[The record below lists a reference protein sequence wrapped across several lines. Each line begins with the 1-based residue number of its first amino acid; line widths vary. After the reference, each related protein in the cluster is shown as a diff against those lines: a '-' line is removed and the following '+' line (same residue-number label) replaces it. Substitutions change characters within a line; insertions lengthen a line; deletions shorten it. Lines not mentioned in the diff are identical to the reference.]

1 MKKPFHAL
9 IPMVWGIVLMLA
21 AFYGCKN
28 MGSSSGSNALYNS
41 KSKPASEFSN
51 QIAISWI
58 DQLLDQVRAQRVGPP
73 PTARAL
79 AYLSIA
85 MYQSVVAGIPDGN
98 SLEGQLKG
106 FDNLPKS
113 DNSLEYDWPTV
124 LNNAAYLVC
133 DEGLARYMGPN
144 TTNLAN
150 LWKKNNHK
158 QDSTLNNKE
167 VYDRSAKYGTE
178 LGNAV
183 IDYMKRDNYDYTRE
197 NNIYE
202 APSRGG
208 DPAHPE
214 RWEVTDVTKT
224 AYEPFWGTLR
234 PLGIDTSELCQV
246 FPSIKYSQEM
256 NSPFCQFCDT
266 VYGID
271 TSFSEYNRI
280 TALYWA
286 DDPIETF
293 TPPGHW
299 TKIAKQ
305 QVIKHNYNLAQA
317 CDFFTHLEIAEY
329 DISIS
334 MWKTK
339 YDINRGSGVRPKT
352 YINEVMN
359 KPDWEPYIETP
370 PFPEYPSGHSGFSGA
385 ATEIL
390 TKYFGDNVSFTDST
404 NVVIALNPRTYK
416 SFYAAANEAGLS
428 RMYGGL
434 HFKAAIVDGITSGH
448 CIANNVMKDVKL
460 GSGNS
465 QSMASK

>member
-1 MKKPFHAL
+1 MKKAIIAL
-9 IPMVWGIVLMLA
+9 SLIVILA
-21 AFYGCKN
+21 ATTFYGCKN
-28 MGSSSGSNALYNS
+28 MGSSSGSNTMYNS
-41 KSKPASEFSN
+41 KSKPATELSSKL
-51 QIAISWI
+51 ALAWV

-73 PTARAL
+73 PTSRAL

-85 MYQSVVAGIPDGN
+85 MYQSIVAGIPDGH

-106 FDNLPKS
+106 FNNLPKP
-113 DNSLEYDWPTV
+113 DADKEYDWNTV

-144 TTNLAN
+144 TTAL
-150 LWKKNNHK
+150 KTRVDKTNHML
-158 QDSTLNNKE
+158 DSMVNNKD
-167 VYDRSAKYGTE
+167 VFARSMEYGKL

-183 IDYMKRDNYDYTRE
+183 LDYMKTDNYDLTRE

-202 APSRGG
+202 SPSRGG
-208 DPAHPE
+208 DPTHPE
-214 RWEVTDVTKT
+214 RWEPTDITKT
-224 AYEPFWGTLR
+224 AYEPYWGTLH
-234 PLGIDTSELCQV
+234 PLGIDTSELCLV
-246 FPSIKYSQEM
+246 FPSMKYSEDPK
-256 NSPFCQFCDT
+256 SDFCQFCDT

-280 TALYWA
+280 ASLYWA

-305 QVIKHNYNLAQA
+305 QIIRHNFNLAQA
-317 CDFFTHLEIAEY
+317 CEFLCYFEMAEY
-329 DISIS
+329 NASIS

-370 PFPEYPSGHSGFSGA
+370 PFPEYPSGHSGFS
-385 ATEIL
+385 
-390 TKYFGDNVSFTDST
+390 
-404 NVVIALNPRTYK
+404 
-416 SFYAAANEAGLS
+416 
-428 RMYGGL
+428 
-434 HFKAAIVDGITSGH
+434 
-448 CIANNVMKDVKL
+448 
-460 GSGNS
+460 
-465 QSMASK
+465 